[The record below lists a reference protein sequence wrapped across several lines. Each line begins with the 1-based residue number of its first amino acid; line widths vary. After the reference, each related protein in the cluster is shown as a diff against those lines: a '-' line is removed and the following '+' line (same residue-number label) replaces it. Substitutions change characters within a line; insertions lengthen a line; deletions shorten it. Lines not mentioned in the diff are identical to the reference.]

1 MATRPLVTAGFL
13 VVGAVLL
20 LVVLLVAALVLRQ
33 DRLMF
38 HPTRRLAATPESYG
52 LDATELS
59 VVTEDHVRLH
69 GWWIRGAGHRV
80 LLYFHG
86 NAGNAAD
93 RLERARA
100 LHDRLGLD
108 VFLVDWRGYG
118 RSEGSPSEEGLQR
131 DGRAVYRTAIDSG
144 FRPDQIVL
152 FGESLGTA
160 VAIDL
165 ATKWACAGV
174 VLETP
179 FLSARALARVHY
191 PWVPLALVRNQWDNE
206 ARVAD
211 VPVPKLFIVAERD
224 EVAPAAQGRRLFEI
238 ARGVRELLV
247 VPGAHHND
255 VWIVGG
261 EAYWG
266 AWQKFLSSLTLRE
279 RAGVRGDPSPPSP
292 G

>member
-1 MATRPLVTAGFL
+1 MARPLVTAGFL
-13 VVGAVLL
+13 VVGAL
-20 LVVLLVAALVLRQ
+20 LVLFVLLVAMLVLRQ

-38 HPTRRLAATPESYG
+38 FPTRRLAASPESFG
-52 LDATELS
+52 LDASELS
-59 VVTEDHVRLH
+59 VVTEDRARLH
-69 GWWIRGAGHRV
+69 GWWIRGARRRA

-93 RLERARA
+93 RLGRAKE
-100 LHDRLGLD
+100 LHDRFGLD

-131 DGRAVYRTAIDSG
+131 DGRAVYRTAIEGG
-144 FRPDQIVL
+144 FRPDQIVF
-152 FGESLGTA
+152 FGESLGSA

-165 ATKWACAGV
+165 AAKWACAGV

-191 PWVPLALVRNQWDNE
+191 PWVPISLVRNRWDNA
-206 ARVAD
+206 ARIAD
-211 VPVPKLFIVAERD
+211 IPVPKLFVVAEKD
-224 EVAPAAQGRRLFEI
+224 EVAPVAQGRRLFEA
-238 ARGVRELLV
+238 ARGARELLV

-261 EAYWG
+261 DAYWR
-266 AWQKFLSSLTLRE
+266 AWEKFLAAL
-279 RAGVRGDPSPPSP
+279 P
-292 G
+292 

>member
-1 MATRPLVTAGFL
+1 MPRPLVTGGFL
-13 VVGAVLL
+13 AAGGVLL
-20 LVVLLVAALVLRQ
+20 LFVLLVGTLVLRQ
-33 DRLMF
+33 ERLMF
-38 HPTRRLAATPESYG
+38 YPTRRLAASPASFG

-59 VVTEDHVRLH
+59 VVAEDGVRLH
-69 GWWIRGAGHRV
+69 GWWIRGAGRRV

-100 LHDRLGLD
+100 LHDRFGLD
-108 VFLVDWRGYG
+108 IFLVDWRGYG

-131 DGRAVYRTAIDSG
+131 DGRAVYRTAIEAG
-144 FRPDQIVL
+144 FHPDQIVL
-152 FGESLGTA
+152 FGESLGGA
-160 VAIDL
+160 VAIEL
-165 ATKWACAGV
+165 GAKWACAGV

-191 PWVPLALVRNQWDNE
+191 PWVPLSLVQDRWNNE

-211 VPVPKLFIVAERD
+211 IPVPKLFLLAERD
-224 EVAPAAQGRRLFEI
+224 EVAPASQGRRLFET

-261 EAYWG
+261 DVYWK
-266 AWQKFLSSLTLRE
+266 AWEKFLALVT
-279 RAGVRGDPSPPSP
+279 AGASR
-292 G
+292 

>member
-1 MATRPLVTAGFL
+1 MARPLVTAGFL
-13 VVGAVLL
+13 AAGVGLL
-20 LVVLLVAALVLRQ
+20 FVLLVAALVLRQ

-38 HPTRRLAATPESYG
+38 YPTRRLAATPESFA
-52 LDATELS
+52 LDATELA

-69 GWWIRGAGHRV
+69 GWWIRGARRLA

-93 RLERARA
+93 RLERAKA
-100 LHDRLGLD
+100 LHDRFGLD

-131 DGRAVYRTAIDSG
+131 DGRAIYRTAIEAG

-152 FGESLGTA
+152 FGESLGAA

-165 ATKWACAGV
+165 GAKWACAGV

-179 FLSARALARVHY
+179 FLSARALAREHY
-191 PWVPLALVRNQWDNE
+191 PWVPIFLVRDRWNNA

-211 VPVPKLFIVAERD
+211 IPVPKLFIVAEKD
-224 EVAPAAQGRRLFEI
+224 EVAPAVQGRRLFED

-255 VWIVGG
+255 VWVVGG
-261 EAYWG
+261 DAYWG
-266 AWQKFLSSLTLRE
+266 AWKKFLGALR
-279 RAGVRGDPSPPSP
+279 
-292 G
+292 

>member
-1 MATRPLVTAGFL
+1 MARPLVTAGFL
-13 VVGAVLL
+13 VAGAVLL
-20 LVVLLVAALVLRQ
+20 LFVLLVAMLVLRQ

-38 HPTRRLAATPESYG
+38 YPTRRLAATPDSYG
-52 LDATELS
+52 LDATELA
-59 VVTEDHVRLH
+59 VVTEDGIRLH
-69 GWWIRGAGHRV
+69 GWWIRGPGRRA

-86 NAGNAAD
+86 NAGNVAD
-93 RLERARA
+93 RLDRARA
-100 LHDRLGLD
+100 LHDRFGLD

-131 DGRAVYRTAIDSG
+131 DGRAVYRTAIEAG
-144 FRPDQIVL
+144 FRPDRIVL
-152 FGESLGTA
+152 FGESLGAA

-165 ATKWACAGV
+165 AAKWACAGV

-191 PWVPLALVRNQWDNE
+191 PWVPLFLVRSGWDNE

-211 VPVPKLFIVAERD
+211 VPVPKLFIVAEKD
-224 EVAPAAQGRRLFEI
+224 EVAPASQGRRLFET
-238 ARGVRELLV
+238 ARGVRELVV

-266 AWQKFLSSLTLRE
+266 AWEKFRGELR
-279 RAGVRGDPSPPSP
+279 
-292 G
+292 

>member
-1 MATRPLVTAGFL
+1 MARPLVTAGFL
-13 VVGAVLL
+13 VAGAAL
-20 LVVLLVAALVLRQ
+20 LVFVLVVATLVLRQ

-38 HPTRRLAATPESYG
+38 YPTRRLAAAPESFG

-59 VVTEDHVRLH
+59 VITEDRVRLH
-69 GWWIRGAGHRV
+69 GWWIRGAGRRV

-93 RLERARA
+93 RLERTRA

-118 RSEGSPSEEGLQR
+118 RSEGTPSEEGLQR
-131 DGRAVYRTAIDSG
+131 DGRAVYRTAIESG
-144 FRPDQIVL
+144 FHPEQIVL

-165 ATKWACAGV
+165 AAKWACAGV

-191 PWVPLALVRNQWDNE
+191 PWVPLFLVRDRWNNE

-211 VPVPKLFIVAERD
+211 IPVPKLFIVAEKD
-224 EVAPAAQGRRLFEI
+224 EVAPAAHGRRLFET

-255 VWIVGG
+255 VWVVGG
-261 EAYWG
+261 DAYWG
-266 AWQKFLSSLTLRE
+266 AWEKFLSALR
-279 RAGVRGDPSPPSP
+279 
-292 G
+292 